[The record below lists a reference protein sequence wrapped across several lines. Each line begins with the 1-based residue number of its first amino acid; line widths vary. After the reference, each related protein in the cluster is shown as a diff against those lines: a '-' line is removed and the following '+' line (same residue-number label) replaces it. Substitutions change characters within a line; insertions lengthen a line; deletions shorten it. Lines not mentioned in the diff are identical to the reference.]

1 MSVIKQIEALE
12 LRMLLD
18 DANILVEIILY
29 TVLLII
35 EYSKY
40 KTIKS
45 ILNIWQYDDDEVE
58 VYDED
63 DDETSCVELWK

>member
-1 MSVIKQIEALE
+1 
-12 LRMLLD
+12 MLLD

-29 TVLLII
+29 TVLLKI

-40 KTIKS
+40 KAIKS

-63 DDETSCVELWK
+63 DDEMSCAELWK